1 MQTESFDAN
10 GCGTADVEKAFERG
24 DEDRRPERA
33 WGLVVPDNRVHMA
46 SMPPQDLNAALH

>member
-1 MQTESFDAN
+1 MQTESFD
-10 GCGTADVEKAFERG
+10 GTGSGTTDVEKAFEGG

-46 SMPPQDLNAALH
+46 SMPPQDSIAALH

>member
-1 MQTESFDAN
+1 MQTESFDGA

-33 WGLVVPDNRVHMA
+33 WGLVVPDNRVHMV